1 MGQIDLL
8 RVENRLAELA
18 NAKYKT
24 EKWKPSDKALE
35 QMQITRNRWNALV
48 AQRSQPTLEEIFTMH
63 LFIGFDIRKLFKP
76 IFEKDHSEKARAKT
90 RKVLDKYINN

>member
-1 MGQIDLL
+1 MGQIELL

-24 EKWKPSDKALE
+24 DKWRPSDKALE

-48 AQRSQPTLEEIFTMH
+48 AQRSQPTLEEIYKIH
-63 LFIGFDIRKLFKP
+63 LFIGFDISKVFKP
-76 IFEKDHSEKARAKT
+76 IFEKDRSEKAREKKK
-90 RKVLDKYINN
+90 KVMEKYLNS

>member
-1 MGQIDLL
+1 MGQIKLL

-24 EKWKPSDKALE
+24 DKWRPSDKALD

-48 AQRSQPTLEEIFTMH
+48 AQRSQPTLEEVFKAH
-63 LFIGFDIRKLFKP
+63 LFIGFDINRVFNP
-76 IFEKDHSEKARAKT
+76 IFEQDHSEKTKATTK
-90 RKVLDKYINN
+90 KVMDKYLAR